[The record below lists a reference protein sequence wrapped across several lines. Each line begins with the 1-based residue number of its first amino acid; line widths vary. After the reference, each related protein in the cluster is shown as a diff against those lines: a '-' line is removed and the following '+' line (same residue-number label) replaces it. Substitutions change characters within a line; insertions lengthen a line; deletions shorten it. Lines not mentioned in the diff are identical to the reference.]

1 MNDINKMCYSDFL
14 PCSENLHS
22 NVDKSIL
29 YVTWTKKKSHILYMS
44 KFCHSPEIQFII
56 MSKLIVEII
65 PSGNKYWEIGFKM
78 FRNFQWLIRKHTV
91 IR

>member
-1 MNDINKMCYSDFL
+1 
-14 PCSENLHS
+14 
-22 NVDKSIL
+22 
-29 YVTWTKKKSHILYMS
+29 MS

-78 FRNFQWLIRKHTV
+78 FRNFQWLIRKRTV